1 MLDSW
6 YALIHGM
13 LDSWYALIH
22 GVILFSS
29 AEMLNNAMSAGL
41 GLNYTSKIHK
51 FGAEARLKVSMK
63 FKGR

>member
-1 MLDSW
+1 
-6 YALIHGM
+6 M